1 MNIGIVGEGFGIGA
15 GLIIAIGAQNAFVL
29 KKGIMKQH
37 VFITASTCSVI
48 DIILIVLGSRGLG
61 TVINSNPVLMIL
73 ATLFGVIFL
82 SIYGIKSFIAVFQSK
97 NLNTEDS
104 VYNGDTLK
112 GTLITILALTV
123 LNPHVYL
130 DTVVLLG
137 SIGARYPIYER
148 YNFTLGACL
157 ASFTWFFGLAY
168 GAGFLSFLFK
178 KELTWKILDFVIG
191 CTMFAIVYKL
201 LEFGIENYV

>member
-1 MNIGIVGEGFGIGA
+1 MNISIVGEGFGIGA
-15 GLIIAIGAQNAFVL
+15 GLIVAIGAQNAFVL